1 MQLRDFIL
9 LAEQRQWV
17 EHVDTPVPPDEGM
30 ARLMHRAGDKI
41 LFFRSRWNGYRVIAG
56 VCASR
61 RYFALAFGI
70 DERELCAYLVKA
82 LESPADPPIVTSAP
96 CQEVVEEEVDLE
108 ALPIVRHTPHDGGPY
123 VTAGIAVVHD
133 PARGV
138 LNAAFHRLMRLDRRR
153 FAARLVEGRHTH
165 TVWANSQEDVPVAIC
180 IGAPLSVQL
189 AAAMSPA
196 GDLPELHIAHALAPT
211 PLVRCLGSDLLVP
224 AESEIILEGRITHEL
239 VDEGPF
245 IDLTG
250 TFDIVRKQPVIEIDR
265 ITRRRDPIYQALL
278 PGGPEHR
285 TLMGMPREP
294 TIFAAVNEVCECLNV
309 WITPGGASWLH
320 AVVQIRKRHPEDGRR
335 AGEAAFRGHGSLK
348 HVVVVDEDINPFD
361 MQEVEWAI
369 ATRVQGDRDIII
381 WQDQPSSSLDPSA
394 KHIPGQKARTAKMAV
409 DATIPWDDE
418 RGPRHPEAFQRF
430 RYE

>member
-1 MQLRDFIL
+1 MQLRAFIHQ
-9 LAEQRQWV
+9 AEQHQWV
-17 EHVDTPVPPDEGM
+17 IHVDTPTEPDEGM
-30 ARLMHRAGDKI
+30 ARMMYRAGDQI
-41 LFFRSRWNGYRVIAG
+41 LFFRSRWNGYRVISG

-61 RYFALAFGI
+61 RYFALAFGV
-70 DERELCAYLVKA
+70 DERALCAYLVKA
-82 LESPADPPIVTSAP
+82 LQEPAVPPIVPSAP
-96 CQEVVEEEVDLE
+96 CQEVVEDEVNLE
-108 ALPIVRHTPHDGGPY
+108 AMPIVRHTPHDGGPY
-123 VTAGIAVVHD
+123 ITAGIALVYD
-133 PARGV
+133 PARRV
-138 LNAAFHRLMRLDRRR
+138 INAAFHRLMRLDRRR
-153 FAARLVEGRHTH
+153 LAVRLVEGRHTH
-165 TVWANSQEDVPVAIC
+165 AVWSSIAGDVPVAIC

-196 GDLPELHIAHALAPT
+196 GDIPELHIAHSLAPT
-211 PLVRCLGSDLLVP
+211 PLVRCVGSDLLVP
-224 AESEIILEGRITHEL
+224 AESEIVLEGRITHEL

-250 TFDIVRKQPVIEIDR
+250 TFDIVRPQPVIEIDR

-278 PGGPEHR
+278 PGGPEHQ

-294 TIFAAVNEVCECLNV
+294 TIFAAVNQVCECLNV

-320 AVVQIRKRHPEDGRR
+320 AVVQIRKRRPDDGRR

-361 MQEVEWAI
+361 VKEVEWAI
-369 ATRVQGDRDIII
+369 ATRVQADRDIII
-381 WQDQPSSSLDPSA
+381 WSDQPSSSLDPSA
-394 KHIPGQKARTAKMAV
+394 RHIPGQKARTAKMAV

-418 RGPRHPEAFQRF
+418 HGPRNPEAFQRF